1 MALETVEE
9 NRPVIDDAHVP
20 LAESHAVHKPFVPA
34 SKWLPEFTAR
44 AVLVGSGLG
53 IIFGAASLYISL
65 KTGLTVSA
73 SIPIAVMSIS
83 IFRALG
89 RTSILENNISQTTG
103 SAGESVA
110 AGISFTIP
118 GLLVLGYDLEIW
130 PTTIIA
136 LLGGWLGVL
145 LMIPLRRAL
154 IVKEHGRLLY
164 PEGTACAEVLVVGEK
179 GGSDAKTVFA
189 GLGLAFLYRFL
200 MSGARLWNEA
210 PSYVIRGYQGA
221 TVSASITPELLGVG
235 YIIGPRIASM
245 MLGGGFLSA
254 LVLIPMIKFFGA
266 GYTQPLF
273 PAPSNGSLISAM
285 SSGEIQDL
293 YIRYI
298 AAGAV
303 ATGGIISLIRSLPT
317 IFNAFRSSMGKF
329 STGKGGDSVPRTER
343 DLSMTFVLGGIAAL
357 SITIFVWLT
366 IAGAPTN
373 GVVMNIISVLLVLV
387 FGFFFATVSSRIT
400 GEMGSSSNPIS
411 GMTIATIL
419 MTSLLFLLLGK
430 GGADSRV
437 LALSIGAIVCIAAS
451 NAGTT
456 SQDLKTGFLVGGTP
470 SRMQWGLMIGVTT
483 SALVIAW
490 TMTFLNDSYS
500 NLLPRNFPSYR
511 AQANSN
517 QETWTKGDMRGG
529 QLPNGPFYLHRIP
542 VDEKASDGTTIPS
555 GKYLTDSS
563 GEIHYRIN
571 PGINGARTAL
581 STEKLPTQ
589 PIPPPVAA
597 NTSTK
602 VEEQSVRGLDGNLYH
617 PRTIKEGEKTRTFYV
632 DDAGIAKYE
641 EVTTGPESKFD
652 APKAQLMAILVDGV
666 LTQKLPWAL
675 ILIGVFISI
684 LLEIVGISALPFAVG
699 MYLPFS
705 TSATIFVGGAI
716 RTLVQRATREKRTA
730 TAEESGPGVLYSSG
744 LIAGSAVAGLL
755 IAIPQGFGKERM
767 IDLVQYLPAWFE
779 NNNLT
784 ALIMFGLLAS
794 TLYYVGR
801 YGLTNSVIN
810 KPVKRGQGEK

>member
-1 MALETVEE
+1 MATETIEGIK
-9 NRPVIDDAHVP
+9 PIDDAHVP

-34 SKWLPEFTAR
+34 STWLPEFTPR
-44 AVLVGSGLG
+44 AVIVGSVLGL
-53 IIFGAASLYISL
+53 IFGAASMYISL

-118 GLLVLGYDLEIW
+118 GLLVLGYDLQIA
-130 PTTIIA
+130 PTTLIA

-154 IVKEHGRLLY
+154 IVKEHGKLLY

-179 GGSDAKTVFA
+179 GGTDARTVFA
-189 GLGLAFLYRFL
+189 GLGVAFLYRVL

-210 PSYVIRGYQGA
+210 PGYVIKGYQRA
-221 TVSASITPELLGVG
+221 TISASITPELLGVG

-254 LVLIPMIKFFGA
+254 LVLIPMIKFFGS
-266 GYTQPLF
+266 GYSQPLF
-273 PAPSNGSLISAM
+273 PITPGGPLISAM
-285 SSGEIQDL
+285 SSGEIQD
-293 YIRYI
+293 YYVRYI

-303 ATGGIISLIRSLPT
+303 ATGGIISLTRALPT
-317 IFNAFRSSMGKF
+317 IVSAFMSSVSGFGKD
-329 STGKGGDSVPRTER
+329 KDVPAAEVPRTER
-343 DLSMTFVLGGIAAL
+343 DLSMTFVLGGIIVL
-357 SITIFVWLT
+357 SIAIFVWLT
-366 IAGAPTN
+366 VAGAPSS
-373 GVVMNIISVLLVLV
+373 GVVMNVISVLLVLV

-400 GEMGSSSNPIS
+400 GEMGSSANPIS

-490 TMTFLNDSYS
+490 TMTFLNDSYT
-500 NLLPRNFPSYR
+500 NLLPRYYPTYK
-511 AQANSN
+511 AQSIAGLE
-517 QETWTKGDMRGG
+517 QWTKGDLRGG
-529 QLPNGPFYLHRIP
+529 QLPGGPFYVHRIS
-542 VDEKASDGTTIPS
+542 VDEKGSDGALVPS
-555 GKYLTDSS
+555 GKYLTNSN
-563 GEIHYRIN
+563 GEIYFRIN
-571 PGINGARTAL
+571 PGINGTRTAV
-581 STEKLPTQ
+581 STDKLPTQ
-589 PIPPPVAA
+589 PIPAA
-597 NTSTK
+597 TG
-602 VEEQSVRGLDGNLYH
+602 VDGGVQQRVRGLDGNLYYA
-617 PRTIKEGEKTRTFYV
+617 RILKEGENVRTFYV
-632 DDAGIAKYE
+632 DDTGKAKYE

-666 LTQKLPWAL
+666 LTRKLPWSL
-675 ILIGVFISI
+675 IMIGMFISI

-705 TSATIFVGGAI
+705 TSATIFVGGAV
-716 RTLVQRATREKRTA
+716 RTLVQRATRGKQTA
-730 TAEESGPGVLYSSG
+730 AQEESGPGVLYSSG
-744 LIAGSAVAGLL
+744 LIAGSAIAGLL
-755 IAIPQGFGKERM
+755 IAIPQGVGKERM
-767 IDLVQYLPAWFE
+767 IDLVRYLPAWFE
-779 NNNLT
+779 NNSLT
-784 ALIMFGLLAS
+784 ALVMFGLLSA
-794 TLYYVGR
+794 TLYYMGR
-801 YGLTNSVIN
+801 FGLSGKKQT
-810 KPVKRGQGEK
+810 GL

>member
-1 MALETVEE
+1 MSTEAAERIELDVVDEV
-9 NRPVIDDAHVP
+9 HVP

-34 SKWLPEFTAR
+34 SKWLPEFTPR
-44 AVLVGSGLG
+44 AVIVGSLLGL
-53 IIFGAASLYISL
+53 IFGAASMYISL

-103 SAGESVA
+103 SAGESIA

-118 GLLVLGYDLEIW
+118 GLLVLGYDLQIP

-154 IVKEHGRLLY
+154 IVKEHGKLLY
-164 PEGTACAEVLVVGEK
+164 PEGTACAEVLIVGEK
-179 GGSDAKTVFA
+179 GGTDAKTVFT
-189 GLGLAFLYRFL
+189 GLGVAFLYRVL
-200 MSGARLWNEA
+200 MSGAKLWNEA
-210 PSYVIRGYQGA
+210 PSYIIKGYQRA
-221 TVSASITPELLGVG
+221 TLAASITPELLGVG
-235 YIIGPRIASM
+235 YIIGPRISSM

-254 LVLIPMIKFFGA
+254 LVLIPTIKFFGA

-273 PAPSNGSLISAM
+273 PVPPGGPLINAM
-285 SSGEIQDL
+285 SSGDIQDL

-303 ATGGIISLIRSLPT
+303 AAGGIISLTRALPT
-317 IFNAFRSSMGKF
+317 IISAFVSSVGSF
-329 STGKGGDSVPRTER
+329 GEGKGKGKAPRTER
-343 DLSMTFVLGGIAAL
+343 DMPMKFVLGGIIVLA
-357 SITIFVWLT
+357 ITIFFWLT
-366 IAGAPTN
+366 FAGAPTS
-373 GVVMNIISVLLVLV
+373 GAVMNIISVLLVLV

-400 GEMGSSSNPIS
+400 GEMGSSANPIS

-419 MTSLLFLLLGK
+419 LTSLIFLMLGK

-456 SQDLKTGFLVGGTP
+456 SQDLKTGFLVGATP
-470 SRMQWGLMIGVTT
+470 SRMQWGLMVGVTT

-500 NLLPRNFPSYR
+500 NLLPRYYPSYR
-511 AQANSN
+511 VQTNSN
-517 QETWTKGDMRGG
+517 QEQWTRGDLRGG
-529 QLPNGPFYLHRIP
+529 QLTGGPYYVHRLS
-542 VDEKASDGTTIPS
+542 VEEKASDGTTVVPS
-555 GKYLTDSS
+555 GKYLTDAS

-571 PGINGARTAL
+571 PGINGARSAL
-581 STEKLPTQ
+581 SSEKLPTA
-589 PIPPPVAA
+589 PLVAGG
-597 NTSTK
+597 N
-602 VEEQSVRGLDGNLYH
+602 VEIKGQARGFDDKLYH
-617 PRTIKEGEKTRTFYV
+617 IATVKDGDATRTFYV
-632 DDAGIAKYE
+632 DDAGMAKYE
-641 EVTTGPESKFD
+641 ETGTGPDSKFD

-684 LLEIVGISALPFAVG
+684 LLEIIGVSALPFAVG

-705 TSATIFVGGAI
+705 TSATIFVGGTV
-716 RTLVQRATREKRTA
+716 RTLVRRASRGQRSEAE
-730 TAEESGPGVLYSSG
+730 EESGPGVLYSSG
-744 LIAGSAVAGLL
+744 LIAGSAIAGLL
-755 IAIPQGFGKERM
+755 IAIPQGFGKERA
-767 IDLVQYLPAWFE
+767 INLVQYLPSWFE
-779 NNNLT
+779 ETSVT
-784 ALIMFGLLAS
+784 ALLMFGLLAA

-801 YGLTNSVIN
+801 YGL
-810 KPVKRGQGEK
+810 KRGKQKKVT

>member
-1 MALETVEE
+1 MATETIESVK
-9 NRPVIDDAHVP
+9 PIDDAHVP
-20 LAESHAVHKPFVPA
+20 VAESYAVHKPFVPA
-34 SKWLPEFTAR
+34 SERLPEFTVR
-44 AVLVGSGLG
+44 AVLVGSVLGL
-53 IIFGAASLYISL
+53 IFGAASMYISL

-118 GLLVLGYDLEIW
+118 GLLVLGYDLQIP

-179 GGSDAKTVFA
+179 GGSDARTVFA
-189 GLGLAFLYRFL
+189 GLGLSFIYRFL

-210 PSYVIRGYQGA
+210 PSYIIKGYQRA
-221 TVSASITPELLGVG
+221 TIAASITPELLGVG
-235 YIIGPRIASM
+235 YIIGPRVASM

-254 LVLIPMIKFFGA
+254 LVLIPTIKFFGA

-273 PAPSNGSLISAM
+273 PVPAGGPLISAM
-285 SSGEIQDL
+285 SAGEIQDL

-303 ATGGIISLIRSLPT
+303 ATGGIISLIRALPT
-317 IFNAFRSSMGKF
+317 IVGAFMSSVGSFGEAKGKRR
-329 STGKGGDSVPRTER
+329 KMVMPRTER
-343 DLSMTFVLGGIAAL
+343 DMPMTFVLCGIATLAL
-357 SITIFVWLT
+357 VIFIWLNFS
-366 IAGAPTN
+366 GAPSC
-373 GVVMNIISVLLVLV
+373 GMVMNILSVLLVLV

-411 GMTIATIL
+411 GMTIATVL
-419 MTSLLFLLLGK
+419 LTSLVFLLLGK

-470 SRMQWGLMIGVTT
+470 SRMQWGLMVGVTT

-490 TMTFLNDSYS
+490 TMTFLNDSYA
-500 NLLPRNFPSYR
+500 NLLPRYYPSYR
-511 AQANSN
+511 AQSIAGE
-517 QETWTKGDMRGG
+517 ETWTKGDMRGG
-529 QLPNGPFYLHRIP
+529 QLAGGPLYVHRLP
-542 VDEKASDGTTIPS
+542 VDAKGSDGAIIPS
-555 GKYLTDSS
+555 GKYLVDAQ

-581 STEKLPTQ
+581 SSEKLPST
-589 PIPPPVAA
+589 PVFSGDNIEIKGKA
-597 NTSTK
+597 
-602 VEEQSVRGLDGNLYH
+602 RGLDDKLYNVALV
-617 PRTIKEGEKTRTFYV
+617 KEGESARTFYV
-632 DDAGIAKYE
+632 DDAGVAKYE
-641 EVTTGPESKFD
+641 EVATGPDSKFD

-666 LTQKLPWAL
+666 LTQKLPWSL

-705 TSATIFVGGAI
+705 TSATIFVGGLV
-716 RTLVQRATREKRTA
+716 RTLVGRATRDKRPA
-730 TAEESGPGVLYSSG
+730 SAEESGPGVLYSSG

-755 IAIPQGFGKERM
+755 IAIPQGLGKERM
-767 IDLVQYLPAWFE
+767 INLVQYLPAWFE
-779 NNNLT
+779 DNSLT
-784 ALIMFGLLAS
+784 ALLMFSLLAA
-794 TLYYVGR
+794 TLYHVGR
-801 YGLTNSVIN
+801 YGLSRREKNS
-810 KPVKRGQGEK
+810 G

>member
-1 MALETVEE
+1 MATETVEPD
-9 NRPVIDDAHVP
+9 RSVIDDAHVP
-20 LAESHAVHKPFVPA
+20 LAESRKVHKPFVPA
-34 SKWLPEFTAR
+34 SKWLPEFTPR

-154 IVKEHGRLLY
+154 IVKEHGKLLY

-189 GLGLAFLYRFL
+189 GLGFAFVYRFL

-210 PSYVIRGYQGA
+210 PGYVIKGYQGA

-235 YIIGPRIASM
+235 YIIGPRIAAM

-254 LVLIPMIKFFGA
+254 LVLIPTIKFFGA
-266 GYTQPLF
+266 GFTQPLF
-273 PAPSNGSLISAM
+273 PAQPGSPLISAM
-285 SSGEIQDL
+285 SSGEVQDL

-303 ATGGIISLIRSLPT
+303 ATGGIISLARSLPT
-317 IFNAFRSSMGKF
+317 IFNAFKSSVGKF
-329 STGKGGDSVPRTER
+329 SKGNGDGKSSVPRTER
-343 DLSMTFVLGGIAAL
+343 DLPMTFVLGGITVLAL
-357 SITIFVWLT
+357 TIFIWLT
-366 IAGAPTN
+366 VAGAPTS

-500 NLLPRNFPSYR
+500 NLLPRNYPSYR
-511 AQANSN
+511 AEANSN
-517 QETWTKGDMRGG
+517 QEQWTKGDMRGG
-529 QLPNGPFYLHRIP
+529 QLTGGPFYLHRIS
-542 VDEKASDGTTIPS
+542 VDEKGSDGATIPS
-555 GKYLTDSS
+555 GKYLTDAS
-563 GEIHYRIN
+563 GEIQYRIN
-571 PGINGARTAL
+571 PGINGVRTAL

-589 PIPPPVAA
+589 PIPPPAA
-597 NTSTK
+597 DGSTPN
-602 VEEQSVRGLDGNLYH
+602 VEERRVRGLDGNLYH
-617 PRTIKEGEKTRTFYV
+617 SRSIKEGEKTRTFYV

-705 TSATIFVGGAI
+705 TSATIFVGGAV
-716 RTLVQRATREKRTA
+716 RTLVQRATKGKRTA
-730 TAEESGPGVLYSSG
+730 TEEESGPGVLYSSG

-755 IAIPQGFGKERM
+755 IAIPQGFGKEKM

-784 ALIMFGLLAS
+784 ALVMFGLLVA

-801 YGLTNSVIN
+801 YGLSGGH
-810 KPVKRGQGEK
+810 KKKSPPS